1 MTKLD
6 KTVARET
13 VYIFVW
19 ELILSVL
26 MQAIYLAVGLWS
38 NKVLFGNLISA
49 YFAVL
54 NFLLMGMTVQ
64 NALKM
69 EEKDARHAMRFSQS
83 ARMLMLFLAAG
94 TGVYFCDPIASV
106 LPLFF
111 PRIAVGFRP
120 FIGKKNASLNE
131 EEQKSDNN

>member
-13 VYIFVW
+13 VYICVW

-111 PRIAVGFRP
+111 HPA
-120 FIGKKNASLNE
+120 KKIDLIRVLMTNKERLVKRRRA
-131 EEQKSDNN
+131 KKR

>member
-13 VYIFVW
+13 VYICVW

-38 NKVLFGNLISA
+38 SKVLFGNLISA

-69 EEKDARHAMRFSQS
+69 EENS
-83 ARMLMLFLAAG
+83 
-94 TGVYFCDPIASV
+94 
-106 LPLFF
+106 
-111 PRIAVGFRP
+111 
-120 FIGKKNASLNE
+120 
-131 EEQKSDNN
+131 